1 MMLREELMSAATS
14 KDVERRRNLL
24 SDQQEAEFV
33 RERLEQIEEAIKDL
47 RTLLYFRGVRETD
60 VYYTAAKKAAFTK
73 DNTNLSPRVRWDN
86 RYGTP
91 SFSWERLH
99 RKAHM
104 IGTGVS
110 VKTACGKGKSY
121 EAWVTRGKSKAKEKM
136 RVVLTSEHVSLRA
149 SSQSISPS
157 EFTNEP
163 LWARVVGLET
173 EVKLTELRR
182 KNRVLADIGR
192 LLARLKAMESG
203 RTNPENNL
211 S

>member
-1 MMLREELMSAATS
+1 MLREELMSSAMS

-24 SDQQEAEFV
+24 SEQQEAEFV
-33 RERLEQIEEAIKDL
+33 RERLEHIDEALKDL
-47 RTLLYFRGVRETD
+47 RALLYFRGVRETD

-104 IGTGVS
+104 LGTGAS
-110 VKTACGKGKSY
+110 VKKACGKGKSY
-121 EAWVTRGKSKAKEKM
+121 EAWVIRGKSKSKEKM

-149 SSQSISPS
+149 RFQSISPS
-157 EFTNEP
+157 EFSNEP

-192 LLARLKAMESG
+192 LLARLKALESG
-203 RTNPENNL
+203 QTNPENNL

>member
-1 MMLREELMSAATS
+1 MLREELMSAAMS

-24 SDQQEAEFV
+24 SEQQEAEFV
-33 RERLEQIEEAIKDL
+33 RERLEHIEETLKDL

-104 IGTGVS
+104 LGTGAS
-110 VKTACGKGKSY
+110 VKKACGKGKSY
-121 EAWVTRGKSKAKEKM
+121 EAWVTRGKSKSKEKM

-149 SSQSISPS
+149 RSQSISPS
-157 EFTNEP
+157 EFSNEP

-203 RTNPENNL
+203 RTNPENNC